1 MQQESQH
8 NNWERIVAIIP
19 KKNKTKGHLSIEL
32 SGLLKSG
39 FSILFDLLLFL
50 KA

>member
-32 SGLLKSG
+32 SGLFKKVA
-39 FSILFDLLLFL
+39 FL
-50 KA
+50 SYLTSYYS